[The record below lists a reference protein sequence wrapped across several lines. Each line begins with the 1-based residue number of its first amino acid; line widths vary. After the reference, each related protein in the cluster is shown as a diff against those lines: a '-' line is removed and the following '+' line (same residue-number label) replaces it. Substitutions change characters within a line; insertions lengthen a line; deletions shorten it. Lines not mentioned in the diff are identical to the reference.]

1 MRNLKLTLAY
11 DGAAYFGWQIQ
22 PDRPTVQAALQEAFF
37 RLTGERGNANC
48 AGRTDAGVHALG
60 QVANVRTETRLPRER
75 LLLGLQHYLP
85 DDIAVREVTDVPL
98 DFHATLSAK
107 RKTYRYVIHAS
118 RVRDPF
124 SQRHAWRVSYDLET
138 AAMSRAA
145 THLVGRH
152 DFRCFETQG
161 SPRTDTVRTLFDVR
175 VFRCGP
181 WTVLSPEATPVPDER
196 GAFVVVEVT
205 GDGFLYNMVRAIAG
219 TLAEVGQGKRS
230 PGSVAELV
238 ASCRRADAGQTAPPQ
253 GLFLVRVEYGE
264 DGENAGT

>member
-1 MRNLKLTLAY
+1 MRNLRLTLAY
-11 DGAAYFGWQIQ
+11 DGTAYFGWQVQ

-37 RLTGERGNANC
+37 RLTGERANANC

-60 QVANVRTETRLPRER
+60 QVANLRTGTRLPTER
-75 LLLGLQHYLP
+75 LILGLQHYLP
-85 DDIAVREVTDVPL
+85 EDIAVREVADVPEG
-98 DFHATLSAK
+98 FHATLSAK
-107 RKTYRYVIHAS
+107 RKTYRYVIHSS

-124 SQRHAWRVSYDLET
+124 SRGYSWRVSHDLDAT
-138 AAMSRAA
+138 AMARAA
-145 THLVGRH
+145 AHLVGRH

-161 SPRTDTVRTLFDVR
+161 SPRVDTIRTLFDAR

-181 WTVLSPEATPVPDER
+181 WSVMSAEAAPVADE
-196 GAFVVVEVT
+196 GGPFVVIEVT
-205 GDGFLYNMVRAIAG
+205 GDGFLYNMVRAITG

-230 PGSVAELV
+230 AASVGGLI

-264 DGENAGT
+264 VSSQR